1 MKISLHELK
10 EKTSMSFDVDY
21 SQKIIG
27 NPDILKIEPAKV
39 SIDIRHIEQSLEL
52 DIHVDVDMDLAC
64 AKTLKPVPYHLSFDA
79 EMLLGN
85 DEDADFPLTDP
96 IEISDL
102 VYGYILSEKPYVIY
116 HPDATH
122 VSFEETKSPH
132 PAFADLDKIVKK

>member
-21 SQKIIG
+21 NQKIKG
-27 NPDILKIEPAKV
+27 NPDILSIQPAKINMDIKH
-39 SIDIRHIEQSLEL
+39 IDASLEL
-52 DIHVDVDMDLAC
+52 DIHVDVNMDLAC
-64 AKTLKPVPYHLSFDA
+64 AKTLKPVPYHLSFD
-79 EMLLGN
+79 EIILFGQ

-96 IEISDL
+96 LEISDI
-102 VYGYILSEKPYVIY
+102 VYGYILSLKPYVIY